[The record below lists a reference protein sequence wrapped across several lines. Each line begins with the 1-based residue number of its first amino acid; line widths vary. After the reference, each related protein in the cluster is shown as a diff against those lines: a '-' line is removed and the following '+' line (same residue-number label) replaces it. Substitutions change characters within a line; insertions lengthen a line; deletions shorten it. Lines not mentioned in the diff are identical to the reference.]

1 MAVDLA
7 QVIPPL
13 VRANVD
19 FILIGGMA
27 AILHGSA
34 RVTFDVEN
42 IERLAAALAPYRP
55 YLRDAE
61 PNLPF
66 AWDAKTISGGL
77 NFTLTT
83 DLGDVDLF
91 GEVAGSETY
100 SDVLPDSFDVE
111 AFGVQFKCMD
121 LPTLIRIKEAAGRP
135 KDREALAELRVLLE
149 EQKRMRR

>member
-34 RVTFDVEN
+34 RVTFDVDLIYSRALEN

-55 YLRDAE
+55 YLRDAK

-66 AWDAKTISGGL
+66 AWDAKTIRGR
-77 NFTLTT
+77 
-83 DLGDVDLF
+83 
-91 GEVAGSETY
+91 
-100 SDVLPDSFDVE
+100 VE
-111 AFGVQFKCMD
+111 LCSH
-121 LPTLIRIKEAAGRP
+121 
-135 KDREALAELRVLLE
+135 DRSR
-149 EQKRMRR
+149 